1 MQAKERKKCCGK
13 KLSED
18 DYLAAE
24 LEHTIIKSCG
34 ITVSSHS
41 HAAGSETHTLMLIER
56 KRSDSSVTDAS
67 SLPPTCHAGD
77 RL

>member
-24 LEHTIIKSCG
+24 LEHTIIKRCG
-34 ITVSSHS
+34 ITVSSKAS
-41 HAAGSETHTLMLIER
+41 HWQ
-56 KRSDSSVTDAS
+56 
-67 SLPPTCHAGD
+67 
-77 RL
+77 